1 MSPWTCHC
9 AGWDTLDKPG
19 KTPDELLLYR
29 WQGAVPTTLLPCHRA
44 RRNLSFGCR
53 VELAAALLLGSAMG
67 LCRVQH
73 HPESYSESN
82 RILKHILGLSISKQ
96 ALETAVEEDAADVK
110 ADVIGRESRPLV
122 THNQRPT
129 TRFRYVS
136 SLGDISTC
144 SLHWSSTR
152 HCRGPIRSH
161 SVTISTS
168 AFMPGRKF
176 RSVGSSSMLT
186 V

>member
-110 ADVIGRESRPLV
+110 AFYEFGLSQVRTKNVPSQSMGDADQLGHVCQSRCHRQRESPPGYSQSE
-122 THNQRPT
+122 TYH
-129 TRFRYVS
+129 
-136 SLGDISTC
+136 
-144 SLHWSSTR
+144 
-152 HCRGPIRSH
+152 
-161 SVTISTS
+161 TISVR
-168 AFMPGRKF
+168 F
-176 RSVGSSSMLT
+176 
-186 V
+186 